1 MCRQAGIYPQHRQ
14 CRNPVAVQAVGKPA
28 APKPASLC
36 IDQCQPHRHQQ
47 QQAAWREPVKIAV
60 FITAPVLVDAMRPSL
75 YAPLSLLAC
84 TVLALSACKPG
95 DTQPAQRAQDAA
107 TTANADASAAV
118 TKAATSATTTP
129 AGDDNLNAVLWMQRS
144 EEYRAVAGQTY
155 RAAADKL
162 DAALKQPNWDA
173 LVPEERGNAATGLT
187 PAVVLDVDET
197 VLDNS
202 PYQARLLRNGKEY
215 DELSWDQWVAEKKAK
230 PIPGVVDFAKAANA
244 RGITLIYISN
254 RAVHLKDATLANLR
268 SAGLPVADDSVFLGL
283 GTVVPGC
290 EQAGSE
296 KNCRRQLAGQK
307 YRVLMQFG
315 DQLGDFVQV
324 TANTGQARGALL
336 QQYHDW
342 FGERWWM
349 LPNPS
354 YGGWEPAQFNND
366 YAQPWQTRH
375 DAKRAALELAR

>member
-1 MCRQAGIYPQHRQ
+1 MQ
-14 CRNPVAVQAVGKPA
+14 
-28 APKPASLC
+28 
-36 IDQCQPHRHQQ
+36 
-47 QQAAWREPVKIAV
+47 REPAKIAP
-60 FITAPVLVDAMRPSL
+60 FIAAPVLVDVMRPSL

-84 TVLALSACKPG
+84 TALALSACKPT
-95 DTQPAQRAQDAA
+95 DTQPAPHVQEA
-107 TTANADASAAV
+107 TATANADASAAV
-118 TKAATSATTTP
+118 SKAATSSTTAP

-144 EEYRAVAGQTY
+144 EEYRAVAEQTY

-162 DAALKQPNWDA
+162 DSALNQPNWDA
-173 LVPEERGNAATGLT
+173 LVPEERGNAATGLK

-202 PYQARLLRNGKEY
+202 PYLARLLRDGKEY
-215 DELSWDQWVAEKKAK
+215 DALSWDQWVAEKKATA
-230 PIPGVVDFAKAANA
+230 IPGVVDFAKAANA

-268 SAGLPVADDSVFLGL
+268 SVGLPVADDSVFLGL
-283 GTVVPGC
+283 GTVAQGC
-290 EQAGSE
+290 EQNGSE

-324 TANTGQARGALL
+324 SANTRQARGALL

-366 YAQPWQTRH
+366 YAQPWQTR
-375 DAKRAALELAR
+375 